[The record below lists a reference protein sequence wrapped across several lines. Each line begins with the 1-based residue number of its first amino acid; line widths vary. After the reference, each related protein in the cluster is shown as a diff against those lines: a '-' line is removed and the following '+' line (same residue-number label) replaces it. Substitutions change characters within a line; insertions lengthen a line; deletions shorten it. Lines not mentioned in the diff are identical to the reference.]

1 MSSSWIVCER
11 GNRERQRDVRGQV
24 PAELQTC
31 RCLCRSNL
39 SSAVRFCRA
48 IAREPAA
55 PLLTGLHFNPAPER
69 SFANSRLAQGGSVYR
84 ACAQER

>member
-31 RCLCRSNL
+31 RCLCS
-39 SSAVRFCRA
+39 A